1 MGRNAKKF
9 VYEKKIQEI
18 VELRERVVELWE
30 RLDQSVIDCL
40 PSAVALSTKGL
51 RKERGHTFLVQ
62 SVKAQ
67 TVNNCSV
74 DGLY

>member
-40 PSAVALSTKGL
+40 PSDSG
-51 RKERGHTFLVQ
+51 
-62 SVKAQ
+62 
-67 TVNNCSV
+67 TV
-74 DGLY
+74 D